1 MNGRFYAI
9 KGNLEKAN
17 DFWHQ
22 GIQIAR
28 SLGARFE
35 EGLICFEMGKRL
47 DDIDSLKRAGRIF
60 QSINATAALSRVDAQ
75 IAVVEKGHP
84 LIDHG
89 KESSGGFDHGNDNAG
104 NGQGQAVI
112 YNGPTRRQ

>member
-1 MNGRFYAI
+1 MEYKNTHGL

-22 GIQIAR
+22 GIQTAR

-60 QSINATAALSRVDAQ
+60 QSINAKAELSRVDAQ
-75 IAVVEKGHP
+75 IALVGKGLHP
-84 LIDHG
+84 IDHG
-89 KESSGGFDHGNDNAG
+89 KKPSGEFEHGNDNAG
-104 NGQGQAVI
+104 NGQGQAK
-112 YNGPTRRQ
+112 